1 MIIVTWWLI
10 NNESPL
16 IILAYDP
23 AAISIP
29 SFGVNDIW
37 SLLFKFA
44 WVVRIFDDVMMTS
57 SSTTKSRLSRDFSGA
72 CFESHSESNKLLQNN
87 DRNITS
93 VFRITW
99 HKITC
104 HMIKTVTWWR
114 HQRFSSR
121 DTLWSHMIFRFI
133 LFWNVQI
140 GRNSLVTSAYTCGG
154 LQIRVQHFFRMCCS
168 LIWNPLYFCASEFR
182 SKAIWPT
189 ADNRL
194 KLLNES
200 APSGGNHICA
210 ILSSPSESLDSAT
223 KWPNQKYCILIG
235 RIYNFKFSGWN

>member
-1 MIIVTWWLI
+1 MM
-10 NNESPL
+10 SHL

-44 WVVRIFDDVMMTS
+44 WVVYSVMTS
-57 SSTTKSRLSRDFSGA
+57 WWRHHHNHKNQSRLSRDFSGA

-99 HKITC
+99 HS
-104 HMIKTVTWWR
+104 VTWWK
-114 HQRFSSR
+114 R
-121 DTLWSHMIFRFI
+121 DDDVIVGVFVTWLWGHMIFRFI

-154 LQIRVQHFFRMCCS
+154 LRVKLQHFLRVV
-168 LIWNPLYFCASEFR
+168 
-182 SKAIWPT
+182 
-189 ADNRL
+189 
-194 KLLNES
+194 
-200 APSGGNHICA
+200 
-210 ILSSPSESLDSAT
+210 
-223 KWPNQKYCILIG
+223 
-235 RIYNFKFSGWN
+235 

>member
-1 MIIVTWWLI
+1 MTHNWWWVINDESPDDPCIWSRGNLYPFFWCKWYLVSSFQICVGGSNFRWRHDDVIINHKVSFITWFLWCLFRVTFWIKQAFTKQWSEHHFSVPYHVTQWVTWW
-10 NNESPL
+10 
-16 IILAYDP
+16 
-23 AAISIP
+23 
-29 SFGVNDIW
+29 
-37 SLLFKFA
+37 KH
-44 WVVRIFDDVMMTS
+44 VMMTS
-57 SSTTKSRLSRDFSGA
+57 SS
-72 CFESHSESNKLLQNN
+72 
-87 DRNITS
+87 
-93 VFRITW
+93 VF
-99 HKITC
+99 
-104 HMIKTVTWWR
+104 VTW
-114 HQRFSSR
+114 
-121 DTLWSHMIFRFI
+121 LWGHMIFRFI

-154 LQIRVQHFFRMCCS
+154 LYIRVQHFFWMCCS

-223 KWPNQKYCILIG
+223 KWPN
-235 RIYNFKFSGWN
+235 